1 MRSFAILIIKK
12 IGSLLVTLFFASL
25 ISFFLLRL
33 IPGDPVLMLL
43 GERGADPAVVTEMRA
58 KLGLDKSLPEQYYR
72 FINQALHGDL
82 GTSVVSK
89 SSVSEEFFSRFPA
102 TVELG
107 ITSLI
112 ISIIIGIPLGLLA
125 AYKRKSIFDFLSST
139 IALLG
144 YSMPIFWWGLIL
156 ILFFSIKH
164 SWTPVSGRIAIEYDI
179 PFKTG
184 FYLIDTWYSSDGF
197 SAFKSALLHLILP
210 SIALGTI
217 PLAVIVRMTRS
228 SVLEILNED
237 FIRSARARGISEIQI
252 LFKHALRNALIPIV
266 TVVGLMLGTLITGA
280 VLTET
285 IFSWP
290 GVGRWLVKSVEARDY
305 PVIQGGVLYLSF
317 LVVMINFMVDLTYY
331 WVNPK
336 LRGR

>member
-1 MRSFAILIIKK
+1 VRFFFFVLCKK
-12 IGSLLVTLFFASL
+12 IGTLAVTLFFASL

-43 GERGADPAVVTEMRA
+43 GERGANPEVVTEMRA
-58 KLGLDKSLPEQYYR
+58 RLGFDKSLPEQYFR
-72 FINQALHGDL
+72 FIERALHGDL
-82 GTSVVSK
+82 GTSIVSK
-89 SSVSEEFFSRFPA
+89 ASVSEEFFSRFPA

-107 ITSLI
+107 ICALLLSL
-112 ISIIIGIPLGLLA
+112 IIGIPLGLLA
-125 AYKRKSIFDFLSST
+125 AYKRKSVFDFLSST

-164 SWTPVSGRIAIEYDI
+164 SWTPVSGRIAIEFDI

-184 FYLIDTWYSSDGF
+184 FYLIDTWYSSD
-197 SAFKSALLHLILP
+197 SWPAFKSAIRHLILP

-237 FIRSARARGISEIQI
+237 FIRSARARGFSEMRI
-252 LFKHALRNALIPIV
+252 LFKHALRNALIPIL
-266 TVVGLMLGTLITGA
+266 TVVGLMLGSLITGA

-331 WVNPK
+331 WINPK
-336 LRGR
+336 LRSH